1 MQHVERKTTFYPN
14 NITLCGIRKNHDII
28 LGVFRVA
35 SSGEYVPVLVDH
47 SDELPCRGVYY
58 LHHGLQRR
66 IRITLVHD
74 KASDLKW
81 RDVKELVVGRIR

>member
-1 MQHVERKTTFYPN
+1 M
-14 NITLCGIRKNHDII
+14 NHFPLKKRFFII
-28 LGVFRVA
+28 VA

-74 KASDLKW
+74 KATNLKW
-81 RDVKELVVGRIR
+81 KDVKELVVGRIRYVFQSFSLFNHLLIA